1 MFSVLG
7 SMSQMEGPFHLKLCY
22 PELPS
27 PNCNEWS
34 QTSNPV
40 TESDITGF
48 IPISIPFTK
57 KSLNGNFGGL
67 GVNGDGYGTPAF
79 INDIP
84 NHGNWWAAI
93 GAYQYHGGVDT
104 IPGPYDKKVK
114 KVDMYIGHKGKYNY
128 VRNFLLLYFT
138 VLLQC

>member
-57 KSLNGNFGGL
+57 NSKNENFVGL
-67 GVNGDGYGTPAF
+67 GVNGEGLGGATF
-79 INDIP
+79 IDDVP
-84 NHGNWWAAI
+84 NHRYWWAAI
-93 GAYQYHGGVDT
+93 GAYSYHGGVDT
-104 IPGPYDKKVK
+104 IPGPHPHKVK
-114 KVDMYIGHKGKYNY
+114 KAELYIGHKGKYIIIY
-128 VRNFLLLYFT
+128 LL
-138 VLLQC
+138 

>member
-48 IPISIPFTK
+48 IPISIPFSK
-57 KSLNGNFGGL
+57 NSQNKNFGGL
-67 GVNGDGYGTPAF
+67 GVNANGLGRDTF
-79 INDIP
+79 IDDEP
-84 NHGNWWAAI
+84 KHWYWWAAI
-93 GAYQYHGGVDT
+93 GAYKYHGGADT
-104 IPGPYDKKVK
+104 IPGPYDIKVK
-114 KVDMYIGHKGKYNY
+114 KVDMYIGHIGNY
-128 VRNFLLLYFT
+128 V
-138 VLLQC
+138 